1 MIIISLVYLNFIIY
15 SRIIYPLIKMI
26 SKDDRLD
33 GSRKE
38 SRLRKKK
45 KEKPRTSLNL
55 EAKDESRKELG
66 LFLFPEKL
74 S

>member
-1 MIIISLVYLNFIIY
+1 MIIISLVYLNELLENNIP
-15 SRIIYPLIKMI
+15 SNQNDLKRRI
-26 SKDDRLD
+26 

-55 EAKDESRKELG
+55 EARAKDESRNY
-66 LFLFPEKL
+66 
-74 S
+74 SRS

>member
-1 MIIISLVYLNFIIY
+1 MITHKSLSFISTNY

-55 EAKDESRKELG
+55 EARAKDESRNY
-66 LFLFPEKL
+66 
-74 S
+74 SRS

>member
-1 MIIISLVYLNFIIY
+1 MITHKSLSFISTNY

-26 SKDDRLD
+26 SKDDRF

-55 EAKDESRKELG
+55 EARAKDESRNY
-66 LFLFPEKL
+66 
-74 S
+74 SRS

>member
-1 MIIISLVYLNFIIY
+1 
-15 SRIIYPLIKMI
+15 MI

-55 EAKDESRKELG
+55 EARAKDESKNYSR
-66 LFLFPEKL
+66 